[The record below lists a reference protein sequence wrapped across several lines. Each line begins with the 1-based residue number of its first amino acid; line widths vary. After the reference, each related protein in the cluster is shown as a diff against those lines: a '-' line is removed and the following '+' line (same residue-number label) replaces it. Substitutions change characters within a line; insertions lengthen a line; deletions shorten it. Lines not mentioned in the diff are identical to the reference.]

1 MDVEIIFSLISSF
14 LPLALIVG
22 VVVAVQRGRT
32 GDRDVG
38 SSVQRVLIYG
48 FLAVVVML
56 VATGVDDLA
65 SRIIEK
71 LEGEDPSAP
80 AWAAARVLVG
90 GGALLLLIRMM
101 RRRFA
106 TQPGEQSTL
115 AWMFYQGVMELTALG
130 VMTYASVNILQA
142 IIGDGSFSIGY
153 LVTLAVW
160 GYTWN
165 YHVRL
170 GDRIISDQPVRSSFT
185 LLGGSMIGLVGS
197 VVAFGAL
204 AVNFAVWG
212 YEAATGEAM
221 WEADFDV
228 VRDILPFLLVF
239 GAIWFWYWVR
249 QVVPAGESNA
259 RHAFT
264 LIVGVLGGLG
274 TMVGVAAGMIAMVLH
289 WVFVDEQMSAAQYF
303 HPWSAMVAVA
313 AVACLVWRYHR
324 SLLPSSEGRARSEVN
339 RAYDYLALWV
349 GLAAM
354 VVGIGMLFFS
364 LLQLVTPLPV
374 GEERVLTDFVIAAF
388 TGLLV
393 GSLVWRNFWPSVQA
407 FAKGAAE
414 VKSTVRRV
422 FLYSVFGIAALVAL
436 VDLLVLVTMLFEA
449 VFDEGLGRQ
458 ALWDTHPPLSLVLT
472 AGVVAGYHLMV
483 LRSDKE
489 VVAVLEPVDS
499 PSSEPEESAPVYDL
513 DAVATAVTQAS
524 AGKLVLVERADG
536 LHLEETETNG

>member
-1 MDVEIIFSLISSF
+1 MDVEILFSLISSF

-130 VMTYASVNILQA
+130 VVTYASVSILQA

-170 GDRIISDQPVRSSFT
+170 GDRTISDQPVRSSFT

-239 GAIWFWYWVR
+239 GVIWFWYWVR

-274 TMVGVAAGMIAMVLH
+274 TMVGIAAGMIAMVLH

-303 HPWSAMVAVA
+303 HAWSAMVAVA

-393 GSLVWRNFWPSVQA
+393 GGLVWRNFWPSVQA

-436 VDLLVLVTMLFEA
+436 VGLLVLVTMLFEA

-513 DAVATAVTQAS
+513 DAVAAAVTQAS
-524 AGKLVLVERADG
+524 AGKLMLVERADG